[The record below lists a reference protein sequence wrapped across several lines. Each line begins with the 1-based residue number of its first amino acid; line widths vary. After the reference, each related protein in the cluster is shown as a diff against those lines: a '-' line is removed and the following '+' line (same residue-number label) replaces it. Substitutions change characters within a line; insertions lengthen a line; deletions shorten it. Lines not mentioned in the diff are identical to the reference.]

1 MKFVP
6 EISSLHPP
14 TTIASVPVHE
24 EAGVE
29 RQTCTC
35 ESVIP
40 PAVVVILSVPEVC
53 AGATKENQTSLF
65 NTPGEVKPGPSIQ
78 QLPAGIAGEPVV
90 VAPTLVPVAGV
101 PRVRAVAL
109 QIKLFAGCA
118 ASFGAAK
125 AKIISAIAPKGVKI
139 FLML

>member
-1 MKFVP
+1 M
-6 EISSLHPP
+6 
-14 TTIASVPVHE
+14 PV
-24 EAGVE
+24 
-29 RQTCTC
+29 
-35 ESVIP
+35 
-40 PAVVVILSVPEVC
+40 
-53 AGATKENQTSLF
+53 
-65 NTPGEVKPGPSIQ
+65 
-78 QLPAGIAGEPVV
+78 GIAGEPVV
-90 VAPTLVPVAGV
+90 VAPRLVPVAGV